1 MSFIKLLLGQTESH
15 EIEVQ
20 DLRKRLEESE
30 KNVEKLLDMVNILAA
45 FDEKLSSDLRIIA
58 SHVALMEM
66 SMADNRKRSVVSLKR
81 KSNDDDMIN

>member
-1 MSFIKLLLGQTESH
+1 MNFIKLLLGQGESH
-15 EIEVQ
+15 EAELR

-45 FDEKLSSDLRIIA
+45 FDEKMSSDLRIVA
-58 SHVALMEM
+58 SHVALMEI
-66 SMADNRKRSVVSLKR
+66 SMTDSRKRNVVSLKR